1 MKKIIMIAM
10 VLISSTQ
17 MFAQNNKTSPSTDKK
32 IEANKVT
39 SVTPTTNEGPSTLRR
54 PVTVAPQIATPAAPT
69 VAVPKTEVKQP
80 TENAT
85 PKGNPSLR
93 R

>member
-17 MFAQNNKTSPSTDKK
+17 MFAQNNKKAPSTDKK
-32 IEANKVT
+32 IEANKAT
-39 SVTPTTNEGPSTLRR
+39 NVTPTTNEAPSTFRR
-54 PVTVAPQIATPAAPT
+54 PVTAAPQTATPAAPV
-69 VAVPKTEVKQP
+69 VAVPKAEVKQP

>member
-1 MKKIIMIAM
+1 M

-17 MFAQNNKTSPSTDKK
+17 IFAQNNKTSQSNEKK
-32 IEANKVT
+32 VETNKT
-39 SVTPTTNEGPSTLRR
+39 TTVTPATNEGPSTLRR
-54 PVTVAPQIATPAAPT
+54 QAAVTPQATNSAVPAVPA
-69 VAVPKTEVKQP
+69 PKTEVKSP